1 MVFLRGLFC
10 AESRQNPA
18 ESPETK
24 TCVQNQRNSGK
35 NFSFLCGETA
45 QRAQT
50 PPSPEACLAAEHG
63 KPESHRKRRKARKM
77 PEMRTFAQ
85 KKHPVSLS
93 SAKTVALRTACFQT
107 NDVFCTIRQAQTQ
120 VKTKKLPGN
129 RTAFY
134 LISSHATWLPAA
146 SLRLPCDLKRFTAP

>member
-50 PPSPEACLAAEHG
+50 TPPPKIALLLSMASQDHTGSAGRPEKCL
-63 KPESHRKRRKARKM
+63 K
-77 PEMRTFAQ
+77 
-85 KKHPVSLS
+85 
-93 SAKTVALRTACFQT
+93 C
-107 NDVFCTIRQAQTQ
+107 
-120 VKTKKLPGN
+120 
-129 RTAFY
+129 
-134 LISSHATWLPAA
+134 
-146 SLRLPCDLKRFTAP
+146 